1 MRTIEPKG
9 ATGVTW
15 NSYRNSTSFRSSC
28 GSHRNT
34 ASGSKTTFPV
44 YPTYADAAAARLAV
58 VNDWLKVSNRFDQLK
73 RIKMAPL
80 APSASVTVRHED
92 AAAVGAS
99 GRTRLDPRSLLDL
112 FSVLS
117 VARTRDR
124 SNKRTGRRYLPTGR
138 PRTEDMMYRL
148 PPPCRQPVARQLLQQ
163 KEAPPPLQARGRSP
177 SLTQT
182 FSFEKSLP

>member
-1 MRTIEPKG
+1 MARIGTQRRDLKRLFPFTQPTPMR
-9 ATGVTW
+9 
-15 NSYRNSTSFRSSC
+15 
-28 GSHRNT
+28 
-34 ASGSKTTFPV
+34 
-44 YPTYADAAAARLAV
+44 RLRAAV
-58 VNDWLKVSNRFDQLK
+58 VTDWLKVSNRFDHLK

-80 APSASVTVRHED
+80 APSASLTVRHED

-99 GRTRLDPRSLLDL
+99 GRTRLNPRSLLDL

-124 SNKRTGRRYLPTGR
+124 SNRRTGRRYHPTGR

-148 PPPCRQPVARQLLQQ
+148 PPPCRQPAARQLLQQ
-163 KEAPPPLQARGRSP
+163 KEAPPQLQARGRSP

-182 FSFEKSLP
+182 FSSEKSLP